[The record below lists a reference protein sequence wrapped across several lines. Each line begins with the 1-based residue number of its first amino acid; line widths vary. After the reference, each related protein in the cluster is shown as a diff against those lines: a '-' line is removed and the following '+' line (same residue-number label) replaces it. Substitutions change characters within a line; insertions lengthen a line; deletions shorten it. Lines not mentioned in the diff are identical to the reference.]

1 MCARRRYFYD
11 LLHIPVCMYLFCY
24 VYCTLIKK
32 YLVSEKYIDHIKIK
46 PFIRENSGQKANEN
60 RKNKM
65 MARVRLT
72 PKVHVRHLTPCF
84 QSTSKEVIL
93 IRYMSSQSSENKN
106 YLSSQERCHHFWYQ
120 DISSMALCEKDTGRS
135 ILRYNFQNVI

>member
-1 MCARRRYFYD
+1 MC
-11 LLHIPVCMYLFCY
+11 LFCY

-46 PFIRENSGQKANEN
+46 PFIKENSGQKANEN

-72 PKVHVRHLTPCF
+72 PKVHVRHLTLWF
-84 QSTSKEVIL
+84 KAQAK
-93 IRYMSSQSSENKN
+93 R
-106 YLSSQERCHHFWYQ
+106 
-120 DISSMALCEKDTGRS
+120 
-135 ILRYNFQNVI
+135 